1 MRKEHRS
8 DLSDLMHLRRP
19 MVSIGYLRPHASG
32 QDIDILLS
40 GEIPSCLSDD
50 RWRSSLRN
58 SCGMANRIP
67 WMYRDRLRLS
77 SSLLSPRQRDAAD
90 DMEKHRQKSRT
101 NKPTSPVQGLHSF
114 NSSPSLKYPH
124 RSWPLIHSCDDAMH
138 RRALTIQELPL
149 IVCC

>member
-1 MRKEHRS
+1 
-8 DLSDLMHLRRP
+8 
-19 MVSIGYLRPHASG
+19 MVSTGYLRPHASG
-32 QDIDILLS
+32 QDIDNVILLS

-67 WMYRDRLRLS
+67 WMYRARDRLRLS

-90 DMEKHRQKSRT
+90 DMEKHRQKNRT
-101 NKPTSPVQGLHSF
+101 NKPTPPVQGLHRF
-114 NSSPSLKYPH
+114 NSSLSLKYPH
-124 RSWPLIHSCDDAMH
+124 QTWPLIYPCDEAIL
-138 RRALTIQELPL
+138 RRALTIQELPP